1 MSDADNQA
9 TSILLPG
16 SGVAIYS
23 KDQNTLQAARDLEND
38 WRFARVNVQDEE
50 GDVELAIE
58 SYQDVQSPELIIIQ
72 TDTIDNSFIERLEVL
87 AGSCDEG
94 TSAIVIGPDND
105 VNLYRSLIDMG
116 VSDYLVRPVSSKVLA
131 EVVAKALVEKIGVTG
146 SRLIAV
152 VGSKGGVGASV
163 ISEALACGLAD
174 IWSQKTMLIDTAGGW
189 STLSVGL
196 GFEPST
202 TLSEAVRAAE
212 NNDEDSLNRMIHK
225 VSERLSV
232 LATGGDVM
240 LEPTVNAEQLEG
252 LIDTLMAKYPVLVVD
267 LSQSSEL
274 LQRTVLAR
282 ANQILVTTTPTL
294 PALRLARSLLQEVR
308 EVRGG
313 DDESVSL
320 IVNMQ
325 GQAAANEVSKKDIEK
340 AMEFSVAAYLP
351 YDAKLF
357 LGNESESKKLTD
369 DAGARALI
377 EKSLLPVVKKTVAVS
392 ADAENDNNEDD
403 SLFGGLLGNLKGKL
417 KTKS

>member
-1 MSDADNQA
+1 M
-9 TSILLPG
+9 
-16 SGVAIYS
+16 
-23 KDQNTLQAARDLEND
+23 
-38 WRFARVNVQDEE
+38 
-50 GDVELAIE
+50 
-58 SYQDVQSPELIIIQ
+58 
-72 TDTIDNSFIERLEVL
+72 
-87 AGSCDEG
+87 
-94 TSAIVIGPDND
+94 
-105 VNLYRSLIDMG
+105 
-116 VSDYLVRPVSSKVLA
+116 
-131 EVVAKALVEKIGVTG
+131 
-146 SRLIAV
+146 
-152 VGSKGGVGASV
+152 
-163 ISEALACGLAD
+163 
-174 IWSQKTMLIDTAGGW
+174 
-189 STLSVGL
+189 SVGL

-325 GQAAANEVSKKDIEK
+325 GQAAANEVSKKDREK